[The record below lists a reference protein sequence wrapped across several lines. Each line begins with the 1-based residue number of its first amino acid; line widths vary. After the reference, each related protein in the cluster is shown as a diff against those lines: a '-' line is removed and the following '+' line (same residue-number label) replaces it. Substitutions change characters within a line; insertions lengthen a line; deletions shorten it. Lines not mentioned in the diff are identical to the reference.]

1 MLCFFAAVVVF
12 SHGVISIKYF
22 SVFDLDALLVGFV
35 MKKDVPESACCVVN
49 AVELVPVLQV
59 QSVPGTGI
67 PTIARKSPF
76 LY

>member
-35 MKKDVPESACCVVN
+35 MKKMYLN
-49 AVELVPVLQV
+49 LLAV
-59 QSVPGTGI
+59 
-67 PTIARKSPF
+67 
-76 LY
+76 